1 MSTQAAKTHFNQ
13 FVDQIE
19 EQAKECGLELS
30 FHEDA
35 GFMLSDG
42 EETFRVGYD
51 IEEVSRFL
59 QGYGSGKM
67 AAEDEL
73 NPALEALHDIKD
85 ALYLDIDVDEND
97 NDVIAYNPD
106 KSWTPDTIEQ
116 VAEAVIKFFGDP
128 STY

>member
-1 MSTQAAKTHFNQ
+1 MSKKAANTFFKQ
-13 FVDQIE
+13 FIGQLE
-19 EQAKECGLELS
+19 EQASEANLKLT

-35 GFMLSDG
+35 GFTLSDD
-42 EETFRVGYD
+42 EETYDLGYD

-59 QGYGSGKM
+59 QGYLAGRQNEQDSSN
-67 AAEDEL
+67 E
-73 NPALEALHDIKD
+73 ALEALHDIKD
-85 ALYLDIDVDEND
+85 ALYLDVDEND
-97 NDVIAYNPD
+97 VVAYNPD